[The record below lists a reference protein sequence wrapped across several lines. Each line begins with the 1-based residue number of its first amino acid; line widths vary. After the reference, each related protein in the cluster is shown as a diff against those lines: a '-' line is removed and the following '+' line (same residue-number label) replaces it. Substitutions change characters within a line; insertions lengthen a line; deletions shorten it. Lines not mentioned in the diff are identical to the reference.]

1 MPLTTDSTWRG
12 EAACRGLDTGIFFP
26 ATDEEAEPA
35 KVICESC
42 PVREACLGY
51 AIASRQEDGVW
62 GGLTEVERRKLRR
75 RLAESARRASTNPG
89 RFTPPGPRSETYPPT
104 GQTRSRLGACA
115 PAPWRVGGPCRPA
128 GLATAAT
135 TGRRR
140 APKAQLSDRR

>member
-75 RLAESARRASTNPG
+75 RLAESARRASINPG
-89 RFTPPGPRSETYPPT
+89 RFAPPRAEERDVPPDRPNSKPPWGLRVRPVEGRRTLPPRET
-104 GQTRSRLGACA
+104 GH
-115 PAPWRVGGPCRPA
+115 GGDGR
-128 GLATAAT
+128 
-135 TGRRR
+135 RRR
-140 APKAQLSDRR
+140 APKIQLSDRR